1 MTDRLDAQMA
11 FLMEADRLKSILR
24 ATPIA
29 DDSRRENSAE
39 HSWHLALF
47 ALVLGEHGADVS
59 IDRVI
64 RMLLLHDLVEIDAGD
79 VPIYGEKDEAAIA
92 AREQAAAKR
101 IFGLLPADQSA
112 SFRALWEEFEA
123 NETPDAQFAKSLDRF
138 QPPNLNLA
146 SGGGSWRDYD
156 VSYEMFEA
164 RVGQKIARGAPGL
177 WDWVGPKVR
186 AYLKG

>member
-1 MTDRLDAQMA
+1 MTARLDAQMA
-11 FLMEADRLKSILR
+11 FLIEADRLKSILR

-47 ALVLGEHGADVS
+47 ALILGEHGKDVA

-64 RMLLLHDLVEIDAGD
+64 RMLLIHDLVEIDAGD
-79 VPIYGEKDEAAIA
+79 APIYGEVDSAAVA
-92 AREQAAAKR
+92 VAESAAADR
-101 IFGLLPADQSA
+101 IFGLLPADQGA
-112 SFRALWEEFEA
+112 ELRALWEEFEA
-123 NETPDAQFAKSLDRF
+123 NDSPDARFAKSVDRF

-146 SGGGSWRDYD
+146 SGGGSWRDYS

-164 RVGQKIARGAPGL
+164 RVGAKIAHGAPNL
-177 WDWVGPKVR
+177 WTWIAPKVR
-186 AYLKG
+186 AFLSR